1 MRDQAEKLRML
12 ARSIKQQVE
21 DDINTQAQ
29 QAEAKVSAPQTR
41 VIAVTSGKGG
51 VGKTNFTI
59 NMALALAQKGQRV
72 MILDADLG
80 LANVDVVLGL
90 NPQYTLYHVLKG
102 ETTIRNAVSISPQGI
117 MVIAGGSG
125 VQELA
130 NLPKKKLQKFIRQM
144 EELEGMADILLIDT
158 GAGLTKNVMSFVR
171 AADEVVVICTPEPT
185 AITDAYGMVKTLYHM
200 KPQSMVHLVVNRVE
214 NQEEAEITANK
225 LTTVAERF
233 LQFPITRLGF
243 ILDDQ
248 VVSKS
253 VKGQEPFILK
263 YPNSLAAECIRGLA
277 GQLLNEEEVPTAS
290 GGVRTFF
297 KKMINFFS

>member
-29 QAEAKVSAPQTR
+29 QQTESQIHKTR

-59 NMALALAQKGQRV
+59 NIALALAQKGKRV

-80 LANVDVVLGL
+80 LANVDVLMGL
-90 NPQYTLYHVLKG
+90 NPQYTLYHVLK
-102 ETTIRNAVSISPQGI
+102 EESSIRNAVTTSSHGI

-130 NLPKKKLQKFIRQM
+130 NLPKKKLQKFIKQM
-144 EELEGMADILLIDT
+144 DELEGMADILLIDT
-158 GAGLTKNVMSFVR
+158 GAGLTKNVMSFVM

-185 AITDAYGMVKTLYHM
+185 AITDAYGMVKTLYSM
-200 KPQSMVHLVVNRVE
+200 KPQSIVQLVVNRVE
-214 NQEEAEITANK
+214 DQEEADMTANK

-233 LQFPITRLGF
+233 LQFPIARLGF

-248 VVSKS
+248 LVSKS
-253 VKGQEPFILK
+253 VKGQEPFIIK
-263 YPNSLAAECIRGLA
+263 YPNSMAAECIRGLA
-277 GQLLNEEEVPTAS
+277 GQLLNEEDVSMAS

>member
-29 QAEAKVSAPQTR
+29 QQTESQIHKTR

-59 NMALALAQKGQRV
+59 NIALALAQKGKRV

-80 LANVDVVLGL
+80 LANVDVLMGL
-90 NPQYTLYHVLKG
+90 NPQYTLYHVLK
-102 ETTIRNAVSISPQGI
+102 EESSIRNAVTTSPHGI

-130 NLPKKKLQKFIRQM
+130 NLPKKKLQKFIKQM
-144 EELEGMADILLIDT
+144 DELEGMADILLIDT
-158 GAGLTKNVMSFVR
+158 GAGLTKNVMSFVM

-185 AITDAYGMVKTLYHM
+185 AITDAYGMVKTLYNM
-200 KPQSMVHLVVNRVE
+200 KPQSIVQLVVNRVE
-214 NQEEAEITANK
+214 DQEEADMTANK

-233 LQFPITRLGF
+233 LQFPIARLGF

-248 VVSKS
+248 LVSKS
-253 VKGQEPFILK
+253 VKGQEPFIIK
-263 YPNSLAAECIRGLA
+263 YPNSMAAECIRGLA
-277 GQLLNEEEVPTAS
+277 GQLLNEEDVSMAS